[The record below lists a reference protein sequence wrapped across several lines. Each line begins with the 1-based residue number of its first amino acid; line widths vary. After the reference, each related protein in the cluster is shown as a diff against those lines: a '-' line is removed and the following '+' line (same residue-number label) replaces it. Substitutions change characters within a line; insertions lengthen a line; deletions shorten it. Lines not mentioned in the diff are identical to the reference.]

1 MSNLIKFFYKSPKYT
16 IKWSN
21 YFNVYEEVLK
31 KYRYK
36 KIKFVEVGIG
46 GGGSLFMWKSF
57 FKKKAEIIGIDLN
70 PEAKRLEKYGFKI
83 AIGDQGDP
91 NFWKKFYKKYG
102 KIDVLLDDGG
112 HKNIQQVT
120 TLMESINFIKP
131 SGTIIIEDTHTSFM
145 KKKGFKNPSKYS
157 LINFSNSIIENIHRQ
172 NPSINK
178 KPNYIS
184 EKVESISFYDS
195 IVCFNFFKKEKKT
208 QSKLIEN
215 NRKLRKFF
223 TDYRHQGDFIRVKK
237 KLEDKVGKI
246 NKNTFLYSLIRNIF
260 HRNVYSSII
269 EKLRIIKYKNSIKN

>member
-46 GGGSLFMWKSF
+46 GGGSLFMCKSF
-57 FKKKAEIIGIDLN
+57 FKKKAELIGIDLN
-70 PEAKRLEKYGFKI
+70 PEAKKLEKYGFKI

>member
-57 FKKKAEIIGIDLN
+57 FKKKAELIGIDLN
-70 PEAKRLEKYGFKI
+70 PEAKKLEKYGFKI

-178 KPNYIS
+178 KPHYIS

-223 TDYRHQGDFIRVKK
+223 TDYRHQGDFLRVKK